1 MSAHRLSRLNDGMSA
16 LTMGAPLTGLF
27 EGDGE
32 ASMVSYGL
40 AFLIVAMRVKF
51 WIDDMEFFEDPTKG
65 GARSDGWFRTGVAL
79 ALASWVLFIIAGVMV
94 RHPPVAAIWLLA
106 ALAVSS
112 LWLLA
117 EIRGPKS
124 YPLQALW
131 SASNLGYM
139 GFAVVIAASPLIAA
153 RVPVPVEGLQW
164 AAILCMGAILSV
176 EIVKAD
182 WLQTLKTQI
191 VESPASEPAATKPVR
206 RRARPRPK
214 A

>member
-32 ASMVSYGL
+32 ASMLSYGL

-94 RHPPVAAIWLLA
+94 RHPSVAAIWLLA

-139 GFAVVIAASPLIAA
+139 GFAALIAASPLIAA
-153 RVPVPVEGLQW
+153 WVPVPAGVLQW
-164 AAILCMGAILSV
+164 TAILCMGAILSV

-191 VESPASEPAATKPVR
+191 VEPPAPEPAAAKPAR
-206 RRARPRPK
+206 RRAPPKPK